1 MIKKS
6 LLSLIKGSESN
17 AELDER
23 STRIKRKLHL
33 IGLII
38 SIMMFVVTLVLLIM
52 TIIKVYSINQDFTSG
67 NVTYSTA
74 DNVNQIVASL
84 LLLLVTSMTSMIFF
98 RLYQKKPPFSRGNIR
113 IIRIVAIMLMLL
125 SVLPMVFQIGVAGFF
140 NVSIKKISINYM
152 YIFIGIIFYCIS
164 YVFEHGD
171 IVQRQTAKSV
181 SVQENMILTLAE
193 AAEAKSGNVGQH
205 IKRVSEYT
213 RILAKNMGMSDDE
226 VETIRLASMLH
237 DIGNI
242 LIPSEILE
250 KESSLN
256 DEEFAIMK
264 THVVAGEQLLQNA
277 EGSVM
282 EMARQI
288 ALDHHEHWDGAGYM
302 GKVGKEICLPGRI
315 VAVSDAFDML
325 ISARGYKSGWDTNK
339 VYHSICD
346 DSGKKFDPEVVKVF
360 IVCYKELLEVFKKYN
375 KMVSKDTPL
384 SDEIAA
390 EYDKILGE
398 YSPRN
403 NQKNEEETVAVSKSY
418 QDVELDLRRLI

>member
-171 IVQRQTAKSV
+171 IVQRQ
-181 SVQENMILTLAE
+181 ID
-193 AAEAKSGNVGQH
+193 
-205 IKRVSEYT
+205 T
-213 RILAKNMGMSDDE
+213 R
-226 VETIRLASMLH
+226 
-237 DIGNI
+237 
-242 LIPSEILE
+242 
-250 KESSLN
+250 
-256 DEEFAIMK
+256 
-264 THVVAGEQLLQNA
+264 QNKHQ
-277 EGSVM
+277 V
-282 EMARQI
+282 
-288 ALDHHEHWDGAGYM
+288 
-302 GKVGKEICLPGRI
+302 
-315 VAVSDAFDML
+315 
-325 ISARGYKSGWDTNK
+325 
-339 VYHSICD
+339 
-346 DSGKKFDPEVVKVF
+346 
-360 IVCYKELLEVFKKYN
+360 
-375 KMVSKDTPL
+375 
-384 SDEIAA
+384 
-390 EYDKILGE
+390 
-398 YSPRN
+398 
-403 NQKNEEETVAVSKSY
+403 
-418 QDVELDLRRLI
+418 